1 MPSGFEGLENAAKI
15 LAKLKAEREQREQ
28 EDRWLK
34 GDIKFEEI
42 EEVYQE
48 YRGKFSEAY
57 FSGSALYA
65 GTSFKD
71 SYMNG
76 TNMRN
81 GAYNALVGGLFLD
94 KVISEKVTGNGKK
107 S

>member
-1 MPSGFEGLENAAKI
+1 MSSGFEGLEDAVKI
-15 LAKLKAEREQREQ
+15 LAKLKADREQRER
-28 EDRWLK
+28 EERWAM
-34 GDIKFEEI
+34 GDMKLDEM

-48 YRGKFSEAY
+48 YREKFSEAY

-65 GTSFKD
+65 GKSYKE
-71 SYMNG
+71 SYMNRK
-76 TNMRN
+76 NMRN

-94 KVISEKVTGNGKK
+94 KVLLEKVMGKGKK